1 MNNMNFMSRRA
12 PVKNPETLHRQ
23 KNSGNFG
30 KHRRETG
37 HQFSPLGIQL
47 FAVPIKVEEGN

>member
-1 MNNMNFMSRRA
+1 MNNMNFRSRRA